1 MSAFAFRA
9 IDLAGVPSRGEL
21 EADSKQ
27 AVADQLKSRGLIV
40 LEIND
45 ARQSL
50 NIDFDRF
57 RPLKLRDLAVMTRQL
72 STMISSGMTIL
83 RALYVLESQ
92 TENKKLQEIL
102 VAVRKD
108 VEAGLPLSDAFEQH
122 PKAHDAPAPNP
133 VAYAPIPQEGQRS
146 AVETNPFSHEC

>member
-45 ARQSL
+45 ARASLNL
-50 NIDFDRF
+50 NIDFLER
-57 RPLKLRDLAVMTRQL
+57 LKLRDLAVLTRQL

-83 RALYVLESQ
+83 RALYVLENQ
-92 TENKKLQEIL
+92 TESKKLKESL

-108 VEAGLPLSDAFEQH
+108 VE
-122 PKAHDAPAPNP
+122 
-133 VAYAPIPQEGQRS
+133 
-146 AVETNPFSHEC
+146 